1 MNISYFLFILYS
13 AMSLVLCLIIFI
25 LSFALPSNNVK
36 TTDSFSPYE
45 CGFEAF
51 GDARNSFD
59 VKFYL
64 VGILFLIFD
73 LELIFL
79 IPWALSLQKIGFLG
93 FISMLCFLT
102 ILTIGFIYEWK
113 KGALDW

>member
-1 MNISYFLFILYS
+1 MF
-13 AMSLVLCLIIFI
+13 
-25 LSFALPSNNVK
+25 PSNNTK
-36 TTDSFSPYE
+36 NTDIVSPYE

-51 GDARNSFD
+51 GDARNTFD
-59 VKFYL
+59 VKFYV

-73 LELIFL
+73 LELVFL

-93 FISMLCFLT
+93 YLSMFFFFV
-102 ILTIGFIYEWK
+102 ILTIGFVYEWK